1 MDGKMAKDKPKP
13 VMKEGRR
20 TKTEGAEAPSGKE
33 SKPAKAAAAEK
44 AEHKEGRIPYL
55 ETNIDKFYRLVKEKK
70 RINFYDA
77 ATEQGATR
85 EQIASWAKILED
97 HKLAK
102 VHYPVFGAPV
112 ILIEAEKP
120 KKMMIEEKEERE
132 KKPRKKVPKLI
143 IALAG
148 GLMVFFGYVMLV
160 SNPFTITLRS
170 QITAAVQRI
179 GTVFRFLPYP
189 LNIITPIIIIIA
201 ALFAVMRLRKMRKKA
216 GEKPWKEKHGKE
228 EKDAGKKEPKPAKE
242 EKKKPEKKGK
252 SDDLED
258 KLSKI
263 KEELGS

>member
-1 MDGKMAKDKPKP
+1 MAKDKPKP
-13 VMKEGRR
+13 V
-20 TKTEGAEAPSGKE
+20 
-33 SKPAKAAAAEK
+33 KAAAAEK
-44 AEHKEGRIPYL
+44 AEHKEMGRIPYL
-55 ETNIDKFYRLVKEKK
+55 ETNIDKFYKFVKEKK

-85 EQIASWAKILED
+85 EQIISWAKILED

-112 ILIEAEKP
+112 ILIETEKP
-120 KKMMIEEKEERE
+120 KKSFEEEKEVGER
-132 KKPRKKVPKLI
+132 KHRKGPPKLM

-148 GLMVFFGYVMLV
+148 GLMVLLGYVMFV

-170 QITAAVQRI
+170 QITAAVQSF
-179 GTVFRFLPYP
+179 GLGFRFLPYP

-201 ALFAVMRLRKMRKKA
+201 ALFAVLRLRKMRKKP
-216 GEKPWKEKHGKE
+216 KDKTQKE
-228 EKDAGKKEPKPAKE
+228 EKEKPKKE
-242 EKKKPEKKGK
+242 EKKSKDGI
-252 SDDLED
+252 ED